1 MTLKEKLLLIHDKLF
16 NVFGM
21 CDCPLTYTGAYQ
33 LLIAV
38 MLSAQCRDD
47 RVNQVTEKLFALA
60 PDAATMAELDV
71 NTIEEIIKPCGLS
84 AVKSR
89 NILSASRDIMNVFS
103 GKVPQSM
110 DELIRLAGI
119 GRKSANV
126 VLGNAFGIPGFP
138 VDTHVIRVLN
148 RIGIADSDNPEKI
161 ERKVCKAVPDDLWT
175 NFSHLI
181 IQHGRK
187 CCTAAKPA
195 CANCVLNEI
204 CSRKGVKK

>member
-1 MTLKEKLLLIHDKLF
+1 MTLKEKFFSIHDNLFGVFGECTCPLIHNSAF
-16 NVFGM
+16 
-21 CDCPLTYTGAYQ
+21 Q

-47 RVNQVTEKLFALA
+47 RVNQVTEKLFAIA
-60 PDAATMAELDV
+60 PDADSMAELEIKV
-71 NTIEEIIKPCGLS
+71 IEDIIKPCGLY

-89 NILSASRDIMNVFS
+89 NISSASKDIVKKHGS
-103 GKVPQSM
+103 KVPDTM
-110 DELIRLAGI
+110 EELTELAGI

-148 RIGIADSDNPEKI
+148 RIGVVSERDPEKI
-161 ERKVCKAVPDDLWT
+161 EKTVCRIIPDKLWT

-187 CCTAAKPA
+187 CCKAANPA
-195 CANCVLNEI
+195 CSECVLKEI
-204 CSRKGVKK
+204 CAKKGVKK